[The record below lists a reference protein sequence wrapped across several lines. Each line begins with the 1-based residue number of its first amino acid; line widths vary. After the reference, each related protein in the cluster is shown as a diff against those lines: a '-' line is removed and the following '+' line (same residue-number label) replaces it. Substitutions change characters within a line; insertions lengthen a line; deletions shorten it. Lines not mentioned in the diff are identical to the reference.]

1 MLTTDGG
8 VIVCR
13 ISSNMPFLTCLIGFD
28 INSCHMHYRYPFMAI
43 NQASIRL
50 KLQSSPRYLAG
61 YWQRGSLLYD
71 HLGHLASLSALG
83 LSFEGKF

>member
-1 MLTTDGG
+1 
-8 VIVCR
+8 
-13 ISSNMPFLTCLIGFD
+13 
-28 INSCHMHYRYPFMAI
+28 MAI